1 MIHFNP
7 RTTRGATGIQQ
18 RHLPPHQISIHAP
31 HGARPDIDL
40 DKRLIHVF
48 QSMHHTGCDATFGI
62 PASASANFN
71 PRATRGATI
80 NASPNSAFI
89 CISIHAPH
97 GVRPGRKEA
106 FLWRQNFNPRATR
119 GATAF
124 AHGARRCGD
133 ISIHA
138 PHGVRL
144 SIKCDSVTNR

>member
-71 PRATRGATI
+71 PRTTRGATVYNI
-80 NASPNSAFI
+80 D
-89 CISIHAPH
+89 ISGSIID
-97 GVRPGRKEA
+97 
-106 FLWRQNFNPRATR
+106 FNPRATR
-119 GATAF
+119 GATYER
-124 AHGARRCGD
+124 GKMQIMEY

-138 PHGVRL
+138 PHGARPLITLYCNHTTMYFNPRATRGATPLLRRRL
-144 SIKCDSVTNR
+144 